1 MDYSTTNTNKMT
13 IDTNTALGTS
23 CSYLTGCPHRLPCGY
38 CMIMKTPC
46 ISSTSI
52 TWTNNPATITAE
64 VKPLSSNSAIEVK
77 A

>member
-1 MDYSTTNTNKMT
+1 MDYTTT
-13 IDTNTALGTS
+13 DTNTMTINANTASGTS

-52 TWTNNPATITAE
+52 TWTNTSNTPITSI
-64 VKPLSSNSAIEVK
+64 LSSNSAVEVK

>member
-1 MDYSTTNTNKMT
+1 MDYSTTKSNTVM
-13 IDTNTALGTS
+13 GTD
-23 CSYLTGCPHRLPCGY
+23 CNYLTGCPHRLPCGY

-52 TWTNNPATITAE
+52 TWTNNPITITTE
-64 VKPLSSNSAIEVK
+64 LKPLSSSFSTTEAK